1 MKSKSRSPFDQ
12 NPAIKLWQLW
22 EQGER
27 PDVKLYVERAE
38 IESVDLLVEIL
49 QVDQTQRWGNGD
61 QIQCEEYI
69 DQFPILDQP
78 ETASQLLDLI
88 YSEICLREDSG
99 ESPVIEEYLTRFPS
113 LSNDLK
119 NQFQIH
125 CQFGRQALSES
136 LSVSIRSH
144 LLSQT
149 SPTHGDTKLHGRQDF
164 QLHLPQIPGYEV
176 LELLNRGGM
185 GIVFKARQKNLNRL
199 VAIKM
204 ILAGAF
210 SSESDHTRFS
220 QEAEM
225 IANLHH
231 PNIVAVHEIGSLE
244 FSQYFSMDYVD
255 GVTLDALFDSHGME
269 PKKAAQLLMVIA
281 RALDYAHQQG
291 VVHRDLKPA
300 NIMIDQ
306 KGEPRILDFG
316 LSIKVGS
323 SRKLSHTGMIVG
335 TLTHMSPEQA
345 KGDRTVVRPT
355 SDIYSLGSIFY
366 EMLTGQ
372 LPFNESSP
380 VVLLQ
385 QIMEQEPR
393 NPKAIIPSIPKD
405 LVTICLKCLA
415 KDPAHRFASA
425 AELADE
431 LERFLKYEP
440 IFSRPISAA
449 ARTRRWIRR
458 NPVISGL
465 MTLVIVLLTVGTT
478 VSTYF
483 AFESLNK
490 AEEASKALSDLK
502 YEQQR
507 VVAAQEK
514 AVEESLSS
522 RRSLYANQMVLALQ
536 AIETGNLNRAI
547 NLLNR
552 QWPAPGE
559 KDLRGFDW
567 YCLWQFLLSEKTA
580 FKSKLPRIHSLAYSP
595 NGDNLL
601 GAGEDFSSV
610 LWNAHSGELLKTFTT
625 PQKHTNKVI
634 GFTYDRKYLITGY
647 FRFFV
652 WDTTTGN
659 LVRQFPGSEGANA
672 IAFSPDAPL
681 FATSQGGLE
690 EAEEIKEI
698 RLWNYE
704 TGKLIRQI
712 GESYTK
718 EKWIEDIRF
727 TPDGKQLVSCSRD
740 KKIKFWNP
748 TDGQI
753 IKVLEGHED
762 VVSELAF
769 FPDGKTLVSSSWDGT
784 VKLWDITT
792 WTCIATLKG
801 HRGIVR
807 SVDVS
812 PDGKNIATAGQD
824 KEIVLW
830 DVNTLKEQA
839 RLKGHPQMIWMIRFS
854 PDGQTLAS
862 CSDAVRVKGDRSS
875 TGAGSDVRLWDVK
888 TGREKKPQPS
898 WKRRSFHSWTRD
910 TWVTHFVYHQQR
922 NVLISAHDN
931 NRINLWN
938 PDSGELLST
947 IDTKVPIKDI
957 EISPGE
963 ESIVAACNDGSLRLY
978 ELDSYQETK
987 LKIPSQSKINAID
1000 YHPVESVIAVAGN
1013 ASVCLCDFHGKILYQ
1028 LPETPEAISLEFS
1041 PDGNELA
1048 VVMGECV
1055 QLWDWRNRKHRKS
1068 SMSQQYGFLAVRYSP
1083 DGKYLLSV
1091 GNNKNAFVWNA
1102 QTLETHVT
1110 LTGHVSGVING
1121 IFSSDGH
1128 RIATG
1133 AQDGTC
1139 RIWDALTGAEL
1150 LTLRGTDEEIHALCF
1165 SPDGKSLFNGLR
1177 GWKGEK
1183 YGEIRVWRSSNEDSI
1198 LKYLEK
1204 QYQDDPSQ
1212 IELQI
1217 ALALTN
1223 FNIAQNPELSSQER
1237 KQYIKTSKMISAQLI
1252 KSERLTAQLKER
1264 IPFNESVLTGN

>member
-1 MKSKSRSPFDQ
+1 MRKNSSPFDQ
-12 NPAIKLWQLW
+12 NPAIQLW
-22 EQGER
+22 HLWESGER
-27 PDVKLYVERAE
+27 PDIRLFVESSQCD
-38 IESVDLLVEIL
+38 SVDQLIETL
-49 QVDQTQRWGNGD
+49 QVDQTQRWGNGE

-69 DQFPILDQP
+69 DQFPSLDQP
-78 ETASQLLDLI
+78 ETRSQLLDLI

-99 ESPVIEEYLTRFPS
+99 EAPVLEEYLTRFPS

-119 NQFQIH
+119 QQFQIH
-125 CQFGRQALSES
+125 CQFGREALSEH
-136 LSVSIRSH
+136 LSVSIRPR

-149 SPTHGDTKLHGRQDF
+149 DSPAGDTRQQGQHTDF
-164 QLHLPQIPGYEV
+164 LLQLPQIPGYEV

-185 GIVFKARQKNLNRL
+185 GIIYKARQKNLNRL

-210 SSESDHTRFS
+210 SSESDHIRFS
-220 QEAEM
+220 QEAEL

-244 FSQYFSMDYVD
+244 YSQYFSMDYVD
-255 GVTLDALFDSHGME
+255 GVTLDAFVDAQGME
-269 PKKAAQLLMVIA
+269 PKQAAHLLMVIA

-316 LSIKVGS
+316 LSIKVDS
-323 SRKLSHTGMIVG
+323 SRKISHTGMIVG
-335 TLTHMSPEQA
+335 TLSHMSPEQA
-345 KGDRTVVRPT
+345 RGDRAVVRPT

-366 EMLTGQ
+366 EMLTGE
-372 LPFNESSP
+372 LPFNHSSP
-380 VVLLQ
+380 VRLLQ

-393 NPKAIIPSIPKD
+393 APKTIKPSIPKD
-405 LVTICLKCLA
+405 LETICLKCLS
-415 KDPAHRFASA
+415 KDPALRFASA

-431 LERFLKYEP
+431 LDRFLKDEP

-490 AEEASKALSDLK
+490 AEEASKALGDLK
-502 YEQQR
+502 VEQQR
-507 VVAAQEK
+507 VVAAQAE
-514 AVEESLSS
+514 AVEESLSA

-536 AIETGNLNRAI
+536 AIETGNLNQATD
-547 NLLNR
+547 LLNM
-552 QWPAPGE
+552 QWPVPGE

-580 FKSKLPRIHSLAYSP
+580 FKSKVPAIHSLAYSP
-595 NGDNLL
+595 DGNYLL
-601 GAGEDFSSV
+601 GAGEDSSSV
-610 LWNAHSGELLKTFTT
+610 LWNSHTGELLKTFTT
-625 PQKHTNKVI
+625 PKKYINKAI
-634 GFTYDRKYLITGY
+634 GFSYDRKYIITGFY
-647 FRFFV
+647 HFFV

-659 LVRQFPGSEGANA
+659 LVRQFQGRDGANA
-672 IAFSPDAPL
+672 IAFSPDSPL

-718 EKWIEDIRF
+718 EKWIDDIRF
-727 TPDGKQLVSCSRD
+727 SPDGKYLVSCSRD

-748 TDGQI
+748 TEGQL
-753 IKVLEGHED
+753 IKVLEGHKN

-784 VKLWDITT
+784 VKLWDLAT

-812 PDGKNIATAGQD
+812 HDGKTITSAGQD

-830 DVNTLKEQA
+830 DANTFKEQA
-839 RLKGHPQMIWMIRFS
+839 RLQGHPQMIWMIRFS
-854 PDGQTLAS
+854 PDDQTLAS
-862 CSDAVRVKGDRSS
+862 CSDAVRVKGDTSS
-875 TGAGSDVRLWDVK
+875 TGAGSDVRLWDVN
-888 TGREKKPQPS
+888 TRREKMPQPS
-898 WKRRSFHSWTRD
+898 WKRRSFHYWARD
-910 TWVTHFVYHQQR
+910 TWVTHFIYHQQR
-922 NVLISAHDN
+922 KILVSAHEN

-947 IDTKVPIKDI
+947 IDTKVPINDI
-957 EISPGE
+957 EISPAE
-963 ESIVAACNDGSLRLY
+963 DSIVAACNDGSLRLY
-978 ELDSYQETK
+978 DLDTYKETK
-987 LKIPSQSKINAID
+987 LVIPGQTQFNAID

-1013 ASVCLCDFHGKILYQ
+1013 RSVCLCDGHGKKLFE
-1028 LPETPEAISLEFS
+1028 LPETPAAVSLEFS
-1041 PDGNELA
+1041 PDGSVLA
-1048 VVMGECV
+1048 VVIGECV
-1055 QLWDWRNRKHRKS
+1055 QLWDWRNRKHQKS
-1068 SMSQQYGFLAVRYSP
+1068 SVSQQYGFLAVRFSP
-1083 DGKYLLSV
+1083 DGKYLLAV

-1102 QTLETHVT
+1102 QTLQTHVT

-1121 IFSSDGH
+1121 IFSPDGR

-1133 AQDGTC
+1133 SQDGTC
-1139 RIWDALTGAEL
+1139 RIWDTLTGAEL
-1150 LTLRGTDEEIHALCF
+1150 LTLRGTVEEIHALCF

-1177 GWKGEK
+1177 GWDGDKF
-1183 YGEIRVWRSSNEDSI
+1183 GEIRTWRSSDDDSI
-1198 LKYLEK
+1198 LKYLQK
-1204 QYQDDPSQ
+1204 QFQDDPSQ
-1212 IELQI
+1212 IDLQI
-1217 ALALTN
+1217 ALALIN
-1223 FNIAQNPELSSQER
+1223 YNIAQKTELPAPKR
-1237 KQYIKTSKMISAQLI
+1237 KQYLKTSKMISAQLF
-1252 KSERLTAQLKER
+1252 KSGQITGQQKER
-1264 IPFNESVLTGN
+1264 IPFNEATLLGK